1 MLKVFQPVP
10 AILGSRALREPFFDH
25 FGPSGHHNWPFL
37 CQKGVIVIS
46 PDDDHPVPTF
56 VQLVLAILG
65 SRALQM
71 PFLAILEH
79 FDPKRVK
86 KCPKMAKLVQ
96 ICVIKVD
103 FTHMAL
109 FLWENVEK
117 VQKKSKHFK
126 RRPCFS
132 SFKSVHRPNFV
143 SISKSGRS
151 FFLTKP
157 DSFKFG

>member
-1 MLKVFQPVP
+1 MPFWAIMGHLVP
-10 AILGSRALREPFFDH
+10 LLDLLGTTIGL
-25 FGPSGHHNWPFL
+25 FL

-46 PDDDHPVPTF
+46 PDDDHSVPTF

-71 PFLAILEH
+71 PFLTILEH

-109 FLWENVEK
+109 FL
-117 VQKKSKHFK
+117 
-126 RRPCFS
+126 
-132 SFKSVHRPNFV
+132 
-143 SISKSGRS
+143 
-151 FFLTKP
+151 
-157 DSFKFG
+157 

>member
-1 MLKVFQPVP
+1 MPFW
-10 AILGSRALREPFFDH
+10 AIMGHLMPLLDLLGTIIGR
-25 FGPSGHHNWPFL
+25 FL
-37 CQKGVIVIS
+37 GQKGVIVII
-46 PDDDHPVPTF
+46 PDDDHPVPTL
-56 VQLVLAILG
+56 VQLVLAILD

-117 VQKKSKHFK
+117 MQKIQTF
-126 RRPCFS
+126 
-132 SFKSVHRPNFV
+132 
-143 SISKSGRS
+143 
-151 FFLTKP
+151 
-157 DSFKFG
+157 

>member
-1 MLKVFQPVP
+1 MPFW
-10 AILGSRALREPFFDH
+10 AIMGHLMPLLDLLGTTIGR
-25 FGPSGHHNWPFL
+25 FL
-37 CQKGVIVIS
+37 GQKGVIVIS
-46 PDDDHPVPTF
+46 PDDDHPVPTL

-117 VQKKSKHFK
+117 MQKNPNILNIGRVFPVSKVFTAQILSVSQNPAVLFFK
-126 RRPCFS
+126 QNQILLS
-132 SFKSVHRPNFV
+132 SGN
-143 SISKSGRS
+143 
-151 FFLTKP
+151 T
-157 DSFKFG
+157 

>member
-1 MLKVFQPVP
+1 MPFWAIMGHLVP
-10 AILGSRALREPFFDH
+10 LLDLLGTTIGL
-25 FGPSGHHNWPFL
+25 FL

-79 FDPKRVK
+79 FDPKRAK
-86 KCPKMAKLVQ
+86 KCPKMVKLVQ

-117 VQKKSKHFK
+117 MQKNPNILNVGRVFPASKVFTAHIL
-126 RRPCFS
+126 
-132 SFKSVHRPNFV
+132 SVSQNQAV
-143 SISKSGRS
+143 L
-151 FFLTKP
+151 FF
-157 DSFKFG
+157 

>member
-1 MLKVFQPVP
+1 MVTILFQHLLQLVS
-10 AILGSRALREPFFDH
+10 AILGFRAPPSAILGNNGPFSAT

-46 PDDDHPVPTF
+46 PDDDHPVPPF
-56 VQLVLAILG
+56 VVLASLG

-103 FTHMAL
+103 LTHMAL
-109 FLWENVEK
+109 FL
-117 VQKKSKHFK
+117 
-126 RRPCFS
+126 
-132 SFKSVHRPNFV
+132 
-143 SISKSGRS
+143 
-151 FFLTKP
+151 
-157 DSFKFG
+157 